1 MDSLAE
7 IGALVERINALPGD
21 AIPPACRADLLTV
34 AEALLVEDGGG

>member
-1 MDSLAE
+1 VDSLAE
-7 IGALVERINALPGD
+7 IGALVERLDTLPDD